1 MILIITNKEDVHP
14 TPVIRYLRQKNYPF
28 FRLNTEAL
36 LTDYEF
42 RWECRD
48 RAEPDFFIRNIVNGA
63 SVRGSDVTAVWER
76 RPAKVTCLKY
86 ENRGEI
92 NRHNMAE
99 ANEFLSYLLYYVSDL
114 FSIGHHLYDWKASSK
129 MTQLKV
135 AQELGMQVPSTCFSN
150 RKPDILSFASGYDS
164 IVLKSIDN
172 GCVSLNDMDE
182 YLFYTVKTTY
192 PEIKDLPEEMF
203 GQTVNFIQN
212 YIEKDFELR
221 ITVVCDKVF
230 ACRIDSQDM
239 AEDQGKIDWRQGY
252 DYGLKHSVFA
262 LPERISAFCVEYLKR
277 MKLNFGC
284 FDFIVTPEGEYVF
297 LECNPNG
304 QWLWI
309 EEETGMKISAA
320 IAEALISHTNV

>member
-14 TPVIRYLRQKNYPF
+14 TPVIQYLRQKNYPF

-42 RWECRD
+42 RWECLDGAR
-48 RAEPDFFIRNIVNGA
+48 PDFFIRNIVNGT
-63 SVRGSDVTAVWER
+63 SVRGCDVTAVWER
-76 RPAKVTCLKY
+76 RPEKVTCLKY
-86 ENRGEI
+86 ENREEI

-114 FSIGHHLYDWKASSK
+114 FSIGHHLYDYKASSK

-135 AQELGMQVPSTCFSN
+135 AQELGMQVPATCFSN

-182 YLFYTVKTTY
+182 YLFFTAKTTY
-192 PEIKDLPEEMF
+192 TEIRDLPEEMF
-203 GQTVNFIQN
+203 GQTVNFVQN

-239 AEDQGKIDWRQGY
+239 SEDKGKIDWRQGY
-252 DYGLKHSVFA
+252 DYGLKHSKFA
-262 LPERISAFCVEYLKR
+262 LPERISDFCTEYLKR
-277 MKLNFGC
+277 MNLNFGC

-309 EEETGMKISAA
+309 EEETGMKISEA
-320 IAEALISHTNV
+320 IADALIRHDNV

>member
-14 TPVIRYLRQKNYPF
+14 TPVIQYLRQKNYQF

-42 RWECRD
+42 RWECQD
-48 RAEPDFFIRNIVNGA
+48 EAKPDFFIRNIVNGA
-63 SVRGSDVTAVWER
+63 SVRGSDVSAVWER
-76 RPAKVTCLKY
+76 RPEKVTCLKY
-86 ENRGEI
+86 ENREEI
-92 NRHNMAE
+92 NRHNKAE

-114 FSIGHHLYDWKASSK
+114 FSIGHHLYDWRASSK

-135 AQELGMQVPSTCFSN
+135 AQELGILVPATCFSN

-182 YLFYTVKTTY
+182 YLFYTAKTTY
-192 PEIKDLPEEMF
+192 TEIMDLPEEMF
-203 GQTVNFIQN
+203 GQTVNFVQN

-221 ITVVCDKVF
+221 ITVVGNKVF

-239 AEDQGKIDWRQGY
+239 SEGQGKIDWRQGY
-252 DYGLKHSVFA
+252 DYGLKYSVFA
-262 LPERISAFCVEYLKR
+262 LPERISDFCIGYLKR

-284 FDFIVTPEGEYVF
+284 FDFIVTPVGEYVF

-309 EEETGMKISAA
+309 EEETGMKISEA
-320 IAEALISHTNV
+320 IAEALIRHTNV

>member
-14 TPVIRYLRQKNYPF
+14 TPVIQYLRQKEYPF

-48 RAEPDFFIRNIVNGA
+48 GMPPDFFVRNLINGA
-63 SVRGSDVTAVWER
+63 SVRGRDVTAVWER
-76 RPAKVTCLKY
+76 RPEKVTDLKY
-86 ENRGEI
+86 ENRDEI
-92 NRHNMAE
+92 NRHNRAE

-114 FSIGHHLYDWKASSK
+114 FSIGHHLYEWKASSK
-129 MTQLKV
+129 MTQVKI
-135 AQELGMQVPSTCFSN
+135 AQELGMRVPATCFSN
-150 RKPDILSFASGYDS
+150 RKSDILSFASDFDN

-172 GCVSLNDMDE
+172 GCVCLNDKDE
-182 YLFYTVKTTY
+182 YLFYTAKTSY
-192 PEIKDLPEEMF
+192 SEIKDLPEEMF
-203 GQTVNFIQN
+203 GQTVNFVQN

-239 AEDQGKIDWRQGY
+239 DEDKGKTDWRQGY
-252 DYGLKHSVFA
+252 DQGMRHSVFD
-262 LPERISAFCVEYLKR
+262 LPDKISDFCFRYLKR
-277 MKLNFGC
+277 MHLNFGC
-284 FDFIVTPEGEYVF
+284 FDFIVTPDGEYVF

-309 EEETGMKISAA
+309 EEETGMKISEA
-320 IAEALISHTNV
+320 IADALIRHDNV